1 LDYRLDQLTA
11 ARTITAAPEEPDESR
26 WCVDVKDLLNR
37 VTENISVS
45 RAFGS
50 AYEKEGVLVIPVA
63 LVAGG
68 GGGGEGS
75 STTANSSH
83 DDETAVSSN
92 DLHGAVGK
100 GSGGGFGGVVV
111 PVGAYVVKDEQVRWV
126 PAVNVTVIVIAVL
139 CAIRL
144 LTKSRLNVQRVKHR

>member
-1 LDYRLDQLTA
+1 M
-11 ARTITAAPEEPDESR
+11 
-26 WCVDVKDLLNR
+26 DVKDLLNR
-37 VTENISVS
+37 AAENISVS

-50 AYEKEGVLVIPVA
+50 AYEKDGVLVIPVA

-75 STTANSSH
+75 TSPATASP
-83 DDETAVSSN
+83 DDESEAP
-92 DLHGAVGK
+92 DAHQGEM
-100 GSGGGFGGVVV
+100 GSGGGFGGVVI
-111 PVGAYVVKDEQVRWV
+111 PVGAYVVKDEHVRWV

-144 LTKSRLNVQRVKHR
+144 LTKSRVKVQRLKHG

>member
-1 LDYRLDQLTA
+1 M
-11 ARTITAAPEEPDESR
+11 
-26 WCVDVKDLLNR
+26 DVKDLLNR

-50 AYEKEGVLVIPVA
+50 GYEKDGVLVIPVA

-75 STTANSSH
+75 STAAHSSH
-83 DDETAVSSN
+83 DEETTESG
-92 DLHGAVGK
+92 DDHHGK
-100 GSGGGFGGVVV
+100 EETGSGGGFGGVVI

-126 PAVNVTVIVIAVL
+126 PAVNVTVIIIAVL

-144 LTKSRLNVQRVKHR
+144 LTKSRVKVQRLKHR

>member
-1 LDYRLDQLTA
+1 MD
-11 ARTITAAPEEPDESR
+11 I
-26 WCVDVKDLLNR
+26 KDLLSR
-37 VTENISVS
+37 ATENISVS

-50 AYEKEGVLVIPVA
+50 AYEKDGVLVIPVA

-68 GGGGEGS
+68 VGGGEGPA
-75 STTANSSH
+75 TTSH
-83 DDETAVSSN
+83 DDDETETSDARRG
-92 DLHGAVGK
+92 DT

-139 CAIRL
+139 FAIRL
-144 LTKSRLNVQRVKHR
+144 LTKSRVKVQRIKHD

>member
-1 LDYRLDQLTA
+1 
-11 ARTITAAPEEPDESR
+11 
-26 WCVDVKDLLNR
+26 VDVKDLLNR
-37 VTENISVS
+37 ATENISVS

-50 AYEKEGVLVIPVA
+50 AYEKDGVLVIPVA

-68 GGGGEGS
+68 GGGGG
-75 STTANSSH
+75 STTPANSSH
-83 DDETAVSSN
+83 DDEATESS
-92 DLHGAVGK
+92 DIHHGK
-100 GSGGGFGGVVV
+100 QETGSGGGFGGCVV

-144 LTKSRLNVQRVKHR
+144 LTRSRVKVQRVKHG